1 MRSNPLPFYIPFS
14 FSRKTLPSPSAGSHF
29 LFFSFNLVALSLEKH
44 HNQAIKIRKEQ
55 TLPIYEK
62 KLGEHPFTATIYNIL
77 SKNFCAL
84 VEFDQAKP
92 YSEIALEI
100 RRKLLNE
107 HMDTAKSLFDLGMV
121 HKERGD
127 FQQAIT
133 YLPLQFSGNLS
144 RMNKARTCRRRCW
157 RTISR
162 IFNGKIT

>member
-1 MRSNPLPFYIPFS
+1 MAGEFPGGGGGGGGTQQTIIQGGSALRSNPLSFYIPFS

-77 SKNFCAL
+77 SNNFCAL

-133 YLPLQFSGNLS
+133 YL
-144 RMNKARTCRRRCW
+144 
-157 RTISR
+157 
-162 IFNGKIT
+162 